1 MNSEKMIAAFLKIW
15 ETNPENIW
23 ETSEA
28 IEGLQKL
35 NDSLM
40 ACQDKSDADV
50 VEDLKKWCRHYP
62 KLTEK
67 VIAEA
72 LGERKLK
79 GSDND
84 SPNTGDTA
92 YINLYPKITEILR
105 TRAPKMGKKEDQSQ
119 SS

>member
-1 MNSEKMIAAFLKIW
+1 MNPEKVIAAFLKIW
-15 ETNPENIW
+15 ETNPDNIL

-35 NDSLM
+35 NDSLI

-50 VEDLKKWCRHYP
+50 VEELKKWCRSYP
-62 KLTEK
+62 TLTEK
-67 VIAEA
+67 IMAEV

-84 SPNTGDTA
+84 SPNIGDTA
-92 YINLYPKITEILR
+92 YKNLYPKITEILR
-105 TRAPKMGKKEDQSQ
+105 TRAPKMGKKENQS
-119 SS
+119 